1 MRSLGWV
8 LLPLLLSSCS
18 ANPRSFFGGEIQV
31 EIHAEN
37 ELNQDSPVAVELIV
51 VRNEKLL
58 EKLLALSAQDWF
70 NQREQIHRDH
80 PGDKAFVSWYWE
92 LVPGQPL
99 LTQKLEFDSGA
110 RAVVV
115 FANYFA
121 PGAHRVRADPHQDL
135 VIRLQKD
142 DVAVEPG
149 S

>member
-18 ANPRSFFGGEIQV
+18 ANPRSFFGGEIEV

-37 ELNQDSPVAVELIV
+37 ELNQDSPVAVEVIV
-51 VRNEKLL
+51 VRDEKLL

-80 PGDKAFVSWYWE
+80 PGEKDFVSWYWE

-99 LTQKLEFDSGA
+99 LTEKLEFDSGA

-121 PGAHRVRADPHQDL
+121 PGAHRVRADPHQNL

-142 DVAVEPG
+142 DVAVEPR